1 MAEQL
6 SLEPEI
12 QSFREYVDARDYSA
26 RLDQLMA
33 MKAVVDAWGVGR
45 RNGEWWIQFRAPVIR
60 IWRQESRVKEAGEK
74 FDGSVGF

>member
-1 MAEQL
+1 MADQL

-12 QSFREYVDARDYSA
+12 QSFRECVDARDYSA